1 MKYFFTFLLFFSVFI
16 SKGQSGNYIDST
28 STWYE
33 FFGASDGINI
43 YKDNNRYF
51 IEGDT
56 TISGTVYYKLYWDKL
71 DSIFDAFTDTF
82 LLVNFY
88 QHVYQGGLREDSL
101 KRFYLYYPG
110 QSSESLLFDFNLNV
124 GSALPNMISNYGC
137 VNPPYVIQSIDTM
150 YLGSTIV
157 KHYNLPP
164 SIFNKSLYE
173 GIGASGGFIW
183 QGSLCTMFESGACL
197 IAYKKGS
204 DSLFINNCGQA
215 ITALAETSKEEEVK
229 IYPNP
234 THDEIRVQISPE
246 AFNAYRVIDDKGV
259 EQLRGEIDAIGLT
272 IISLRELKSGHYTI
286 TLKNL
291 SGRES
296 TRKIVKM

>member
-1 MKYFFTFLLFFSVFI
+1 MKYFFTFLLFFCVFI

-33 FFGASDGINI
+33 FFGAIDGINI

-51 IEGDT
+51 IDGDT
-56 TISGTVYYKLYWDKL
+56 TISGTIYHKLYWDKL
-71 DSIFDAFTDTF
+71 DSIFDAFTDSF

-88 QHVYQGGLREDSL
+88 QHVYQGGLREDTL
-101 KRFYLYYPG
+101 KRFYFYYPG

-137 VNPPYVIQSIDTM
+137 VNPPYVIQSIDTI

-157 KHYNLPP
+157 KHFNLPP
-164 SIFNKSLYE
+164 AIFNKSLYE

-197 IAYKKGS
+197 IAYKKGN

-215 ITALAETSKEEEVK
+215 ITALSETSKEGEVK

-234 THDEIRVQISPE
+234 AHDEIRVQLDTRTYK
-246 AFNAYRVIDDKGV
+246 AYQVIDDKGI
-259 EQLRGEIDAIGLT
+259 EKLRGNIDTNGLT
-272 IISLRELKSGHYTI
+272 IISLRGLKSGHYTI
-286 TLKNL
+286 TLKDVN
-291 SGRES
+291 GREIS
-296 TRKIVKM
+296 RKIVKM